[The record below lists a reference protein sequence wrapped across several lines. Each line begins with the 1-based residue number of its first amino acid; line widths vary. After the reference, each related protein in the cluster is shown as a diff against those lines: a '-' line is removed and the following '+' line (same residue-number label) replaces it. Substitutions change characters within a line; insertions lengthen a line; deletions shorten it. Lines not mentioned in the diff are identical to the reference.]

1 MLRLAKEMPRAHFSY
16 ENFMMYRWKGD
27 ADFEEFQGYLSFL
40 IYHTAEMI
48 GLAVAQKH
56 DDGKFIYSLEDRIHL
71 WKTEV
76 DFLELLF
83 PDGDFQSKAQ
93 LGEVACRFL
102 CTAYLRQ
109 QNYEEVWKWLEKG
122 ADFAIHMDTY
132 HFDAAHTSPILR
144 GYSSGGWI
152 MEAEGNRSQSM
163 LNWLT
168 TDDEVAALRSD
179 ARYEVIVERLKTVA
193 KKRDFS
199 S

>member
-1 MLRLAKEMPRAHFSY
+1 MLA
-16 ENFMMYRWKGD
+16 
-27 ADFEEFQGYLSFL
+27 
-40 IYHTAEMI
+40 
-48 GLAVAQKH
+48 
-56 DDGKFIYSLEDRIHL
+56 
-71 WKTEV
+71 
-76 DFLELLF
+76 
-83 PDGDFQSKAQ
+83 
-93 LGEVACRFL
+93 
-102 CTAYLRQ
+102 AYLRQ

-132 HFDAAHTSPILR
+132 NFDAAHTSPILR

-168 TDDEVAALRSD
+168 TDDEAAALRSD

>member
-1 MLRLAKEMPRAHFSY
+1 MIELAA
-16 ENFMMYRWKGD
+16 
-27 ADFEEFQGYLSFL
+27 
-40 IYHTAEMI
+40 
-48 GLAVAQKH
+48 AQKH
-56 DDGKFIYSLEDRIHL
+56 DNGEFIYPLEDRIHL
-71 WKTEV
+71 WKTAV

-83 PDGDFQSKAQ
+83 PDGDFQIKAQ
-93 LGEVACRFL
+93 LGEATCNFL

-132 HFDAAHTSPILR
+132 IFDAAHTSPILR

-168 TDDEVAALRSD
+168 TDAEATILRSD
-179 ARYEVIVERLKTVA
+179 VRYEVIVERLKTVA